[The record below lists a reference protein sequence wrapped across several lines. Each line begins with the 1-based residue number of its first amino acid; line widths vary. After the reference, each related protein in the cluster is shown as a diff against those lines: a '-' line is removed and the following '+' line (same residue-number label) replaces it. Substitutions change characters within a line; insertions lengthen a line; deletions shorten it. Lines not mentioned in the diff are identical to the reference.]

1 MVFVSQAMSLEN
13 GGINWNFPCLGQLN
27 GTGIRSPFPVRTFPP
42 SPSSSNQR
50 TLVQTYQEENLPQY
64 LGNSSKYFDF
74 YNTDIDDLSQYELS
88 DPPSSPYTSMDNH
101 PPNYLEIASTH
112 DFPSQIVSKFLIFCT
127 LSPTFFKRT
136 SNLDN
141 ETFL

>member
-1 MVFVSQAMSLEN
+1 MKQHYLNHKSDTQVNPKDFIPRPDPISITNDQEKMLLQEN
-13 GGINWNFPCLGQLN
+13 C
-27 GTGIRSPFPVRTFPP
+27 V
-42 SPSSSNQR
+42 SSSNQR
-50 TLVQTYQEENLPQY
+50 TLVQTYQEENPPQY

-112 DFPSQIVSKFLIFCT
+112 NFPSQIVSIFLTFCT